1 MYGIPTG
8 YVQSKASLALSLAST
23 AMTITLCPSLAV
35 DMAAIIIRKREN
47 ALQNGSTLLSP
58 NTTNTINT
66 CCVLHS
72 QRHQQY
78 TGEWAWLVV
87 ASGNGC
93 SSLRGDSVLHSAVGS
108 LAAAGVSTG
117 CARKRGHVDF

>member
-1 MYGIPTG
+1 
-8 YVQSKASLALSLAST
+8 
-23 AMTITLCPSLAV
+23 MTITLCSLLAV

-47 ALQNGSTLLSP
+47 APQNSSTLLSP

-72 QRHQQY
+72 HQQY

-108 LAAAGVSTG
+108 LAAAGV
-117 CARKRGHVDF
+117 